1 MVMNTAVVVEPIR
14 GISPSLMARMAG
26 GLYVFSLLAALSLEL
41 FLGGRLGH
49 AANSIQMT
57 GMVIVTLILYAIFKP
72 VNRSLSLLAGAF
84 NLAGITLE
92 AIRLTPHGADIAMVF
107 HGIFCILTGY
117 LIYRSTF
124 LPRVLG
130 LLIAFGGLSWLT
142 YLSPPL
148 ESYLSPYNLACGL
161 IGEASVFLWLLAM
174 GVNPKLWT
182 AQNATAG
189 KRLRP
194 SKHPSEQIQ
203 SAR

>member
-1 MVMNTAVVVEPIR
+1 MSTAVMAERIR
-14 GISPSLMARMAG
+14 YVSPRLKARMAG
-26 GLYVFSLLAALSLEL
+26 GLYFLTLLGAQLLETVFPGKMNLVAACIEIA
-41 FLGGRLGH
+41 G
-49 AANSIQMT
+49 MT
-57 GMVIVTLILYAIFKP
+57 VVTVIVYALFRP
-72 VNRSLSLLAGAF
+72 VDRSLSLLAGAF
-84 NLAGITLE
+84 NLAGITIE
-92 AIRLTPHGADIAMVF
+92 AIRFTSHATDIAMVF

-124 LPRVLG
+124 LPRALG

-148 ESYLSPYNLACGL
+148 ESYLSPYDLACGL
-161 IGEASVFLWLLAM
+161 IGEASVFLWLLVM
-174 GVNPKLWT
+174 GLNPKLWT